1 MAKMY
6 EIFSRLGDPRVV
18 GRSSHPLTDI
28 LVLSVLA
35 VISGADSFDAIELF
49 GKAHHAELKKIL
61 RQPNGIPSHDTI
73 NRVFQSI
80 NARHFERLFTE
91 WASGLKCCDEG
102 TGAEVIA
109 IDGKT
114 IRGSRDTFHGSGP
127 LHIVHA
133 WSVKNALCLGQY
145 KTNAKSNEITAIPQL
160 LEMLDIAGSVVTIDA
175 MGTQKGI
182 AGKIVE
188 AGGDYIL
195 AVKGNQQT
203 LLEDVEAVC
212 GYEHPAAEDT
222 DVDKGHGRIEV
233 RQCQSFEP
241 DAIIRTDHG
250 DWPGLKT
257 VVRVRATRSA
267 GGSQTTEER
276 FYISSLP
283 ANAPFNTY
291 IRNHWEVE
299 NKLHWTLDMT
309 FREDQQR
316 KRRRM
321 TAQNFSILTKF
332 AFNLLKKDKSKI
344 SLRNKR
350 LKAAWDWNF
359 LMHLLQI

>member
-1 MAKMY
+1 MAKMC
-6 EIFSRLGDPRVV
+6 EIFGRLDDPRVV
-18 GRSSHPLTDI
+18 GHSLHPLTDI

-35 VISGADSFDAIELF
+35 VIIGADSFDAIELF
-49 GKAHHAELKKIL
+49 GKAHHAELKKVL
-61 RQPNGIPSHDTI
+61 RLPNGIPSHDTI

-80 NARHFERLFTE
+80 DSRHFERLFVE
-91 WASGLKCCDEG
+91 WASGLKCCDGG
-102 TGAEVIA
+102 TETEVIA

-114 IRGSRDTFHGSGP
+114 MRGSRDSFHGIGP
-127 LHIVHA
+127 MHIVHA

-145 KTNAKSNEITAIPQL
+145 KTDARSNEITAIPQL

-175 MGTQKGI
+175 MGTQKDM

-188 AGGDYIL
+188 AGGDYML
-195 AVKGNQQT
+195 AVKGNQET
-203 LLEDVEAVC
+203 LLEDVEAMC
-212 GYEHPAAEDT
+212 GYERPAAEDT

-233 RQCQSFEP
+233 RQCQAFEP
-241 DAIIRTDHG
+241 DAIIRMYHK
-250 DWPGLKT
+250 DWPGLNT

-267 GGSQTTEER
+267 NGSQATEER

-283 ANAPFNTY
+283 TGSPFNNY

-316 KRRRM
+316 KRCNM
-321 TAQNFSILTKF
+321 AAQNFSILTKF
-332 AFNLLKKDKSKI
+332 AFNLLKKDKSKT

-350 LKAAWDWNF
+350 LKAAWNWNF
-359 LMHLLQI
+359 LMNLLQI